1 MEETAKKI
9 LETYKIFKIKKNSPL
24 LFKALHMKM
33 LNWEN
38 YDQDKFLKALELLL
52 KEGYLKKNKET
63 LSLTEKGYG
72 KAYQRL
78 KDLEN
83 ENII

>member
-38 YDQDKFLKALELLL
+38 YDQDKFLRALEILL
-52 KEGYLKKNKET
+52 KEGYLKKTKET

-72 KAYQRL
+72 QVYNRL
-78 KDLEN
+78 KTLE
-83 ENII
+83 EDNII